1 MAPTKP
7 KATHQPL
14 LRIISTVVLAAL
26 LALPSVAQAE
36 SVKLPKKGMQYFT
49 LGLSLNPGFLY
60 DGTAETRGVPNA
72 SMAAASMAQIGVTQI
87 VTRTFY
93 MSAEG
98 QLGLQWLNDNTAAKD
113 GSAPSST
120 NFAWQLGL
128 LMNWLPLGEELGFV
142 TTGGIQLFQAHLDD
156 APLQILG
163 GELRVGRYIWTE
175 KEEFLLIQA
184 GYTAPFI
191 QGLDRPTE
199 FGEGAEWSDRNWSF
213 HRFSI
218 GFQYGF

>member
-1 MAPTKP
+1 
-7 KATHQPL
+7 
-14 LRIISTVVLAAL
+14 
-26 LALPSVAQAE
+26 
-36 SVKLPKKGMQYFT
+36 MQW
-49 LGLSLNPGFLY
+49 
-60 DGTAETRGVPNA
+60 
-72 SMAAASMAQIGVTQI
+72 I
-87 VTRTFY
+87 
-93 MSAEG
+93 
-98 QLGLQWLNDNTAAKD
+98 NDNTADKD
-113 GSAPSST
+113 ASAPSST

-128 LMNWLPLGEELGFV
+128 HMNWLPLGEELGFV

-163 GELRVGRYIWTE
+163 GELRVGKYIWTE
-175 KEEFLLIQA
+175 EEDFLLVQA

-199 FGEGAEWSDRNWSF
+199 FGETSEWSDRNWSF